1 MRVTISLLVT
11 SLVLGSLAFEG
22 QVVGENFT
30 DMLRSFSGSE
40 SLLSASPK
48 PNKRRQPAP
57 HRGSG
62 RRELLEYAGITYPLV

>member
-1 MRVTISLLVT
+1 MRVTISLLFT

-30 DMLRSFSGSE
+30 DMLQSFSDSE
-40 SLLSASPK
+40 SLLSAIPT
-48 PNKRRQPAP
+48 PNKPRQPTP

-62 RRELLEYAGITYPLV
+62 RRELLEYVGLTYPVV